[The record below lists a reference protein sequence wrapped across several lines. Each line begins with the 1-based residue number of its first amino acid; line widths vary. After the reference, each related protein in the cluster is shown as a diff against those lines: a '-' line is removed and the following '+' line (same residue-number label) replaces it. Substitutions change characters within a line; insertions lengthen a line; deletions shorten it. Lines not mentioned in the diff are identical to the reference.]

1 MKKIILVL
9 VFAFLFIGFE
19 KEEVL
24 TCAER
29 KKAIENYYDKVL
41 SEWRNQMTTEL
52 YQQIMAEMQEKLERE
67 VPECLN

>member
-9 VFAFLFIGFE
+9 VFAFLFIGCE

-29 KKAIENYYDKVL
+29 KKAIEDHYDKVL